1 MPTLKTDHV
10 ALLVCTARAACTRK
24 KNTMAPDG
32 TTWLDMPTSIRTLP
46 LLGGSAG
53 GCGCDSGS
61 HGTGGHQH
69 HRGAEGS
76 SAVDATRVDG
86 AYALEVAD
94 ASSQAFAVTGMT
106 CGHCVSA
113 VSAEVGRLE
122 GVTDVAV
129 LLVAGGTSRVTIRSR
144 VPLASAEIAAA
155 LEEAGG
161 YRLAE

>member
-1 MPTLKTDHV
+1 MT
-10 ALLVCTARAACTRK
+10 
-24 KNTMAPDG
+24 PDG
-32 TTWLDMPTSIRTLP
+32 TTWLDLPTSIRTLP
-46 LLGGSAG
+46 LLGGSGG

-69 HRGAEGS
+69 HPDAHGP
-76 SAVDATRVDG
+76 SAVDAPSVDG
-86 AYALEVAD
+86 AYAIEVTD

-106 CGHCVSA
+106 CSHCVSA
-113 VSAEVGRLE
+113 VSAAIGRLD

-129 LLVAGGTSRVTIRSR
+129 QLLTGGASRVSVRSR

-155 LEEAGG
+155 LDEAGG

>member
-1 MPTLKTDHV
+1 
-10 ALLVCTARAACTRK
+10 
-24 KNTMAPDG
+24 MAPDD
-32 TTWLDMPTSIRTLP
+32 TTWLDLPTSIRTLP
-46 LLGGSAG
+46 LLGGSGG
-53 GCGCDSGS
+53 GCGCGSGS
-61 HGTGGHQH
+61 HGAGGHQH
-69 HRGAEGS
+69 HRGAQGP
-76 SAVDATRVDG
+76 SAADATRVDG
-86 AYALEVAD
+86 ADALEVAA

-113 VSAEVGRLE
+113 VSAEVGHLE

-129 LLVAGGTSRVTIRSR
+129 QLVAGGASRMTVRSR